1 MMQRTESS
9 NILGVNICTFGDEQF
24 DNFTITFISDPMQ
37 RSHTFVLRI
46 HIRSSSQVLFDG
58 FDISIISIINN

>member
-1 MMQRTESS
+1 M
-9 NILGVNICTFGDEQF
+9 
-24 DNFTITFISDPMQ
+24 P